1 MKCWN
6 LIRSETMTNQFLQS
20 PRCNSLGQ
28 GEASNFTRTLQMHE
42 LVWLLSAAQTGSR
55 FMNDARVGKLRRCES
70 VNTVPLLLH
79 FFFSFFFILLLLK
92 NNNHRQGITTMQ
104 STAPFYDGPRCK
116 TPPFSHSQ
124 SEWFLCTPWHVC
136 NAVDRISNGVIC
148 EEDIMR
154 YCVRPVYT
162 TYANTNRHCLRFVF
176 PRRHQCF
183 WNEADSKHFLFVTLE
198 VLMPPSLQEQAPRP
212 LLES

>member
-1 MKCWN
+1 MKRWLINFYSPPGATALDKEKPLILLVLYKCASSCGCW
-6 LIRSETMTNQFLQS
+6 
-20 PRCNSLGQ
+20 
-28 GEASNFTRTLQMHE
+28 TRHKPDR
-42 LVWLLSAAQTGSR
+42 G
-55 FMNDARVGKLRRCES
+55 FMNDARVGKSRRCES

-79 FFFSFFFILLLLK
+79 FFFFPFFFILLLLK
-92 NNNHRQGITTMQ
+92 NNNHRRGITTMQ
-104 STAPFYDGPRCK
+104 STAPFYDGQRCK

-198 VLMPPSLQEQAPRP
+198 VLMPPSLQEQTPRP